1 MNQNNLT
8 SSENEGLTWAKL
20 SRFIALFF
28 QPSRSSTYLFTKQFE
43 EVPIDFLLGDGIK
56 GILLDADGTMGPHH
70 SRVFKPAI
78 LDHVQK
84 MLQQGLKVAI
94 YTNAAGGR
102 FESFEKIGVK
112 VVINALPKPDRTG
125 FITAM
130 KNFLDL
136 DDPLKVCM
144 IGDNYITDGGA
155 VDAGMRFIHIQPLP
169 GNEPF
174 IHKSTRY
181 LAYLCARM
189 YRKSP

>member
-70 SRVFKPAI
+70 SRVFEPAI

-94 YTNAAGGR
+94 YTNAAGDR

-112 VVINALPKPDRTG
+112 VVRNVPPKPDRTG
-125 FITAM
+125 FIKAM

-144 IGDNYITDGGA
+144 LGDNYITDGGA
-155 VDAGMRFIHIQPLP
+155 VDAGMRFIHIQPVP
-169 GNEPF
+169 GNEPL
-174 IHKSTRY
+174 IHASTRY
-181 LAYLCARM
+181 LAFLCARM
-189 YRKSP
+189 HRKLS